1 MTSRSADAFLAEL
14 ADRQHGAVSHAQ
26 LIALGLGRGAIAHR
40 VQRKRLHPV
49 HRGVYSV
56 GRRGLTR
63 SGMWMAAV
71 LACARGAVLSHR
83 SAAVLWGIQR
93 ADPMRIEVTAPA
105 RVGRRSGMRA
115 HQASL
120 AADELTEV
128 DGIPVTTVART
139 ILDLAAVDDRHRV
152 ERAMEQAEALRLA
165 DATPLA
171 ALVARY
177 PGRRGTAVLKGIVR
191 KEARAA
197 GVTRSDLEDR
207 FLRFLGKRG
216 LPPPDPNAWLH
227 LGEDWIEGDCVWPEQ
242 RLVVELDSWQYHAT
256 KAAFRRDR
264 ARDRRLQL
272 AGWVP
277 VRVTSWDIEEEPD
290 RLAAELAGLL
300 SAARP
305 VPRRFAAPARS
316 SR

>member
-1 MTSRSADAFLAEL
+1 
-14 ADRQHGAVSHAQ
+14 
-26 LIALGLGRGAIAHR
+26 
-40 VQRKRLHPV
+40 
-49 HRGVYSV
+49 
-56 GRRGLTR
+56 
-63 SGMWMAAV
+63 
-71 LACARGAVLSHR
+71 
-83 SAAVLWGIQR
+83 
-93 ADPMRIEVTAPA
+93 MRTDVTAPG
-105 RVGRRSGMRA
+105 RVGRRRGIGA
-115 HQASL
+115 HQAGFP
-120 AADELTEV
+120 ADEITEV

-152 ERAMEQAEALRLA
+152 ERAIEQAEALRLA
-165 DATPLA
+165 DTTPLA
-171 ALVARY
+171 AVVGRY
-177 PGRRGTAVLKGIVR
+177 PGRRGTAVLRAIMSTD
-191 KEARAA
+191 ARAA
-197 GVTRSDLEDR
+197 GITRSDLEDGL
-207 FLRFLGKRG
+207 LRFLGERG

-227 LGEDWIEGDCVWPEQ
+227 LGEDWIEGDCVWAEQ

-272 AGWVP
+272 AGWGP

-300 SAARP
+300 SAARA